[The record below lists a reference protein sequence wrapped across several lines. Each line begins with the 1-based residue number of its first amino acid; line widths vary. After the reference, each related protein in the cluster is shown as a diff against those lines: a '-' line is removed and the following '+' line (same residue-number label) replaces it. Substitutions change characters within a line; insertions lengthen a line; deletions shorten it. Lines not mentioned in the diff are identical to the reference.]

1 MTYANDAVGAD
12 QLDEAVS
19 DGALGIALAV
29 GLDVAQV
36 TDVTGLIGR
45 STVGLAVGVDYPVST
60 LNGGRGGPVYR
71 PGALSQ

>member
-1 MTYANDAVGAD
+1 VRAD

-29 GLDVAQV
+29 GLNVAQI

-45 STVGLAVGVDYPVST
+45 STVGLAVGVDYPRSC
-60 LNGGRGGPVYR
+60 
-71 PGALSQ
+71 